1 MYPLSLDIRDRL
13 CLVIGGGR
21 VAERKVRG
29 LLAAG
34 GRVRVISPDLVQGL
48 QTLVEKGVI
57 EWCAQ
62 PYTSARMVPA
72 ALVFAATNAP
82 TVQRQVADDARRV
95 GALVNVADAPQECDF
110 QVPATIRRGDLT
122 IAVTTNG
129 RSPAVAAMVRRRLE
143 LEIGPEYGLLVALA
157 GRLRE
162 QMLQEGTETEEPVGI
177 LFQKILEGDIVQWL
191 RDGQWHLVRRRL
203 ETVLGRSVDDVLE
216 TLIGEEP

>member
-1 MYPLSLDIRDRL
+1 
-13 CLVIGGGR
+13 
-21 VAERKVRG
+21 
-29 LLAAG
+29 
-34 GRVRVISPDLVQGL
+34 
-48 QTLVEKGVI
+48 
-57 EWCAQ
+57 
-62 PYTSARMVPA
+62 
-72 ALVFAATNAP
+72 
-82 TVQRQVADDARRV
+82 VQRQVADDARRV